1 MNGGCSFRKKWD
13 LFPQPLNPKFVVCFF
28 AVRWHNRENFKNDF
42 GERITMKKRILITG
56 KVHDVGYRPFLLG
69 LAESLEIERFFA
81 DNIFV
86 NSKQVVE
93 ILIDGSEDKVSAFI
107 ELVKRKTP
115 ENADV
120 EEIDI
125 GDYDGNVMKTESY
138 YRYLTAMQLAKIA
151 TYGGK
156 MLDKQDSM
164 LEKQDTML
172 GKMDSMLEKQDTMLG
187 KMDSM
192 LEKQDETVKVIKEE
206 SEKTREVLKSEIRLA
221 SSKIDKTNELLE
233 KRFEKLEEE
242 IEKIKRALI
251 KAGIE
256 IP

>member
-1 MNGGCSFRKKWD
+1 
-13 LFPQPLNPKFVVCFF
+13 
-28 AVRWHNRENFKNDF
+28 
-42 GERITMKKRILITG
+42 MKKRILITG

>member
-1 MNGGCSFRKKWD
+1 
-13 LFPQPLNPKFVVCFF
+13 
-28 AVRWHNRENFKNDF
+28 
-42 GERITMKKRILITG
+42 MKKRILITG

-172 GKMDSMLEKQDTMLG
+172 GKMDSMLEKQD
-187 KMDSM
+187 
-192 LEKQDETVKVIKEE
+192 ETVKVIKEE